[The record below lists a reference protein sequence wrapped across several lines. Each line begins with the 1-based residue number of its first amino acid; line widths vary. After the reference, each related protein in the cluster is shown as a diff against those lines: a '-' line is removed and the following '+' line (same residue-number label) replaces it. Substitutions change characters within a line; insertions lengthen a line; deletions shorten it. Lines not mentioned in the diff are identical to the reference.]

1 MSQKQAQL
9 LASAIGGGGL
19 PSVIGADNTLLTST
33 GAVAQWETLS
43 SLIDAVFGSTRGMM
57 LRRGAS
63 TWEAFAKGT
72 QYQALTGGATDPTWA
87 AIDIS
92 QASAIT
98 GTLGI
103 GNGGTGQTT
112 ANPAFNA
119 LAPTTTRGD
128 LIRRGASVN
137 ERVALGATGTIL
149 GSDGADPIWRTL
161 TALLDAVIGSSQGT
175 ILKRGASSWEA
186 LAKGTSTYVLTA
198 GASDISWA
206 APAGWTLIDS
216 GSLPSANAKTFT
228 SITARQLLLKVNGA
242 SCGTATRYLK
252 LQLSTNNGSTYSAS
266 AGYYVAAGTAA
277 DAPDSTSFLPTTT
290 TQGTAGVSSFA
301 VQITTQGGICVGDFS
316 GTSVTTPR
324 VFTIAL
330 AGVPSSAVDAMRVIW
345 NSTGSFDAGTYELYG
360 I

>member
-63 TWEAFAKGT
+63 AWEAFAKGT

-87 AIDIS
+87 AIDVS

-149 GSDGADPIWRTL
+149 GSDGTDPIWRTL
-161 TALLDAVIGSSQGT
+161 TAILDAVIGSSQGT
-175 ILKRGASSWEA
+175 IIKRGASSWEA

-206 APAGWTLIDS
+206 APASSGQPIPTS
-216 GSLPSANAKTFT
+216 SSYAVGSLVFMYYS
-228 SITARQLLLKVNGA
+228 SVTAV
-242 SCGTATRYLK
+242 T
-252 LQLSTNNGSTYSAS
+252 NGST
-266 AGYYVAAGTAA
+266 AGGGNLEPAVGTAA
-277 DAPDSTSFLPTTT
+277 ADILAGSAA
-290 TQGTAGVSSFA
+290 TQ
-301 VQITTQGGICVGDFS
+301 S
-316 GTSVTTPR
+316 GTWLNVSGQTQ
-324 VFTIAL
+324 
-330 AGVPSSAVDAMRVIW
+330 D
-345 NSTGSFDAGTYELYG
+345 NNGTYRYG
-360 I
+360 YWVRTV

>member
-1 MSQKQAQL
+1 MSQKQAQA
-9 LASAIGGGGL
+9 LAAAIGGGGL

-33 GAVAQWETLS
+33 GAVAQWETLT
-43 SLIDAVFGSTRGMM
+43 SLIDAVFGATRGMM

-63 TWEAFAKGT
+63 AWEAFAKGT

-92 QASAIT
+92 QASAVT
-98 GTLGI
+98 GALGI

-149 GSDGADPIWRTL
+149 GSDGTDPIWRTL
-161 TALLDAVIGSSQGT
+161 TAILDAVIGSSQGT

-186 LAKGTSTYVLTA
+186 LALGTSSYVLTA

-206 APAGWTLIDS
+206 APASSGQPVPTS
-216 GSLPSANAKTFT
+216 SSYAVGSLVFMYYSSVTAVANGAT
-228 SITARQLLLKVNGA
+228 SIGGNLAPAV
-242 SCGTATRYLK
+242 GTVAADILAGSAATQSGTWLNVSGET
-252 LQLSTNNGSTYSAS
+252 QDNNGTYRY
-266 AGYYVAAGTAA
+266 GYWVRT
-277 DAPDSTSFLPTTT
+277 
-290 TQGTAGVSSFA
+290 V
-301 VQITTQGGICVGDFS
+301 
-316 GTSVTTPR
+316 
-324 VFTIAL
+324 
-330 AGVPSSAVDAMRVIW
+330 
-345 NSTGSFDAGTYELYG
+345 
-360 I
+360 